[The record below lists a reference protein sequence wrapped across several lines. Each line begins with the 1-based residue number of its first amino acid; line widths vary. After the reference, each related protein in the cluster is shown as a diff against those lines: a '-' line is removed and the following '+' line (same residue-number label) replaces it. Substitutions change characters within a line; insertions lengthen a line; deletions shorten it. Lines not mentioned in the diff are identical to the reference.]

1 MHRTEDH
8 IWRDGRMTKPQRD
21 DERSLHDLL
30 AKLLDGS
37 ITESQHHE
45 LQNRLRDD
53 PVAQQAY
60 FDYLDLDTDLREMSM
75 ATGGT
80 SAQPVSSAASP
91 SESINTKRNAQLT
104 GWKRFT
110 MLLTLAA
117 SLLLMASLV
126 WWNRGSQV
134 AMESRHD
141 VVLVQSAGGELY
153 RDILP
158 SIGRPLQNNH
168 EYALTAGFI
177 ELKFAN
183 GAEVILEAPAVLE
196 IAAADRLIVKH
207 GSCSVHAPPGA
218 EGFQVITPQTDVTD
232 LGTRF
237 SVLVGEGGE
246 TEVHVVEGAAEARP
260 RDNSEAAPLLLKQ
273 HQASRFSGNA
283 MLSIDFTP
291 NRYRRDLPDRVVGF
305 QVGTTDGRLNG
316 QLERVTVQR
325 AGIPR
330 AFDARQLI
338 GIEVTHFRGGSN
350 SHCLSV
356 AMGSDVNSVDNRRR
370 VMESD
375 LLLHTGFLNPGG
387 STQSLTHDPNL
398 SGQDDAEPTPGL
410 AIRFREPVINGPGP
424 DVVFF
429 EMQSVVDPMDGDGF
443 HVSPLRFAPGLRS
456 WTVTRYDITLQ
467 SPEAQLMPSFD
478 LLQFDKNVGSLE
490 DLLTGT
496 YQTRKPA
503 IPFWVIAVGIDLS
516 DLGYAAGTPVDGLF
530 FQDAVDDEHLVDPVF
545 VAGLASS
552 EDEAQ

>member
-1 MHRTEDH
+1 
-8 IWRDGRMTKPQRD
+8 MTQRGLND
-21 DERSLHDLL
+21 DRGLHELL
-30 AKLLDGS
+30 ARLLDGS
-37 ITESQHHE
+37 ITESQHLE
-45 LQNRLRDD
+45 LEDRLRHD
-53 PVAQQAY
+53 PAARQSY
-60 FDYLDLDTDLREMSM
+60 FDFLDLDTDLREMSIA
-75 ATGGT
+75 ATGT
-80 SAQPVSSAASP
+80 SVQPAGSALAP
-91 SESINTKRNAQLT
+91 SESIDTKHTALST
-104 GWKRFT
+104 GWKRIT
-110 MLLTLAA
+110 MLLALAA

-126 WWNRGSQV
+126 WWKHVSQV
-134 AMESRHD
+134 ANGSGQD
-141 VVLVQSAGGELY
+141 AVLVQSAGGELY
-153 RDILP
+153 RDVLP
-158 SIGRPLQNNH
+158 AVGQALQSNH
-168 EYALTAGFI
+168 EYALTVGLI
-177 ELKFAN
+177 EMKFPN

-260 RDNSEAAPLLLKQ
+260 RDDSEAVPFLLKQ

-283 MLSIDFTP
+283 MMSIDFTS

-305 QVGTTDGRLNG
+305 HVGTTDGRLNG

-325 AGIPR
+325 AGIPH

-356 AMGSDVNSVDNRRR
+356 AMGSDVNSADDRLT
-370 VMESD
+370 VMQSD

-387 STQSLTHDPNL
+387 STQSLTHDPHL
-398 SGQDDAEPTPGL
+398 SGQDDVEPTPGL

-456 WTVTRYDITLQ
+456 RTVTRYDITLQ
-467 SPEAQLMPSFD
+467 SPEAQPMPNFD
-478 LLQFDKNVGSLE
+478 LLQFDTNVGSLE

-530 FQDAVDDEHLVDPVF
+530 FQDAMDDEHFVDPVF
-545 VAGLASS
+545 VAGLPSS
-552 EDEAQ
+552 EDDAQ